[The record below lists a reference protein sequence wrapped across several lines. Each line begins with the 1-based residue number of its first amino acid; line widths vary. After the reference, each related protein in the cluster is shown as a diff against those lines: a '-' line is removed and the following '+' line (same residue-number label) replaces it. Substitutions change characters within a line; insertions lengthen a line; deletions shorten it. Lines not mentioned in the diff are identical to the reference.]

1 MEILLVRLEALM
13 MSFGAPMVDSRGVIQ
28 PYPGLSMLTGLFG
41 NALGLHH
48 RDTDAL
54 ERLQKRLRYAVRCD
68 RKGTKVRDFQTVDL
82 GQGFLL
88 DDRAWTTRG
97 QLESRAGG
105 SKTGTHIRER
115 DYWAGA
121 VYTLAVALSPGS
133 ETPTLKE
140 LEHVLRF
147 PTRPLFIGRKPCIP
161 SGPLSLGIVEGE
173 ELRSALESCP
183 LHPDAPST
191 TCEVWWPVEGE
202 IYDRTTSSQ
211 LVSDRRD
218 WRNQIHTGQRWVA
231 HSTLTVV
238 TEEEGG

>member
-97 QLESRAGG
+97 QLS
-105 SKTGTHIRER
+105 INVP
-115 DYWAGA
+115 A
-121 VYTLAVALSPGS
+121 VLTC
-133 ETPTLKE
+133 
-140 LEHVLRF
+140 LRCRRRITSARWRC
-147 PTRPLFIGRKPCIP
+147 PACQRRQVYRR
-161 SGPLSLGIVEGE
+161 GPV
-173 ELRSALESCP
+173 C
-183 LHPDAPST
+183 
-191 TCEVWWPVEGE
+191 
-202 IYDRTTSSQ
+202 
-211 LVSDRRD
+211 RR
-218 WRNQIHTGQRWVA
+218 RC
-231 HSTLTVV
+231 
-238 TEEEGG
+238 